1 MWLAFHFR
9 YPFFSKVCTCHTIG
23 KLFIRSTVSTIIYI
37 CVFSR
42 KYPAIRNYHFNT
54 SSSFLSLALSGYSGV
69 GFSSYEMN
77 KLRPAHQ
84 CPLNDVSWL
93 QISNRKSAASEQ
105 TAALCDSSLWNT
117 VMVVGFSECH
127 SAATVIGIRLHT
139 FIYIQSIWTRPSW
152 ECNLVF
158 FPVQRRL
165 VCLFV
170 IWISLTVLPRLSL
183 VGITE
188 IHLHIDCYKASHV
201 SCLGCMK
208 AIWVANFKYTHV
220 ILYIIK
226 IVLRYV
232 NMD

>member
-77 KLRPAHQ
+77 KLRLAHQ

-93 QISNRKSAASEQ
+93 QISNRESAASEQ
-105 TAALCDSSLWNT
+105 TAALWDSSLWNT

-127 SAATVIGIRLHT
+127 TTHIHLYSKHLDQAFMRVQPCVLSSTKEIGL
-139 FIYIQSIWTRPSW
+139 FV
-152 ECNLVF
+152 CNLNKSNCAAQTVSC
-158 FPVQRRL
+158 RYY
-165 VCLFV
+165 
-170 IWISLTVLPRLSL
+170 WNSLTHRLL
-183 VGITE
+183 
-188 IHLHIDCYKASHV
+188 
-201 SCLGCMK
+201 
-208 AIWVANFKYTHV
+208 
-220 ILYIIK
+220 
-226 IVLRYV
+226 
-232 NMD
+232 